1 MIKTIQKNKK
11 VIGTGKTL
19 LLFCLQKKTWK
30 YVFNIHGELS
40 QNHTEKQVMPLKTRV
55 DRQLYQI
62 FFSHCFF

>member
-30 YVFNIHGELS
+30 YVFDINSELS
-40 QNHTEKQVMPLKTRV
+40 QNHTEKQIMPLKTRV
-55 DRQLYQI
+55 DRQWCQI